1 MRGRDDVREDENV
14 LDQTQPPLRKWD
26 NITTSGDDT
35 MGFEISCD
43 DTCSGCTNGSA
54 LKTAIDAL
62 KDICVKIG
70 WRDYDRDYP
79 ERNVNHCAYTPGRST
94 FNLG

>member
-1 MRGRDDVREDENV
+1 
-14 LDQTQPPLRKWD
+14 
-26 NITTSGDDT
+26 

-70 WRDYDRDYP
+70 EF
-79 ERNVNHCAYTPGRST
+79 ERYFHLVLCT
-94 FNLG
+94 FDQSRLILKSKR

>member
-1 MRGRDDVREDENV
+1 MRGRDDVREDE
-14 LDQTQPPLRKWD
+14 TCWIKRSPRCEKWD
-26 NITTSGDDT
+26 KSSGDDT